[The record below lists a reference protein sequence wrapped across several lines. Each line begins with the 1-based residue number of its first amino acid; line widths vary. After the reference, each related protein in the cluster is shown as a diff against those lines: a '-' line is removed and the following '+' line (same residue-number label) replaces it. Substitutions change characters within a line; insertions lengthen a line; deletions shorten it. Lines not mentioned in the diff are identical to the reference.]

1 MWSEHFSA
9 DVFERS
15 GALNRLIRRYIAN
28 EARDRCDERI
38 RICTGVDEKATA
50 QKWTLF
56 KGVVDGEGGLG
67 NDILLVNIGD
77 DANDALGR
85 RQVLA
90 IDFQDGIGP
99 EYMPI
104 DRVLIEEH
112 ALCKGFTDDCD
123 ALVALTIELI
133 EVASRNDGDAQRAKE
148 PRRDDTKL
156 RARVLFARATNV
168 TIGAELHG
176 DRSRHRATGR
186 PSRKR
191 SH

>member
-56 KGVVDGEGGLG
+56 KGVVDGESWLG
-67 NDILLVNIGD
+67 NDILLVNICD

-99 EYMPI
+99 EYVPI
-104 DRVLIEEH
+104 DRVLIGEH
-112 ALCKGFTDDCD
+112 ALREGFADDCD

-133 EVASRNDGDAQRAKE
+133 EVASRNDGNAQSAKE
-148 PRRDDTKL
+148 SRRDNTKL
-156 RARVLFARATNV
+156 CAWVLFTGGANV
-168 TIGAELHG
+168 TIGAKLHSG
-176 DRSRHRATGR
+176 TGTG
-186 PSRKR
+186 
-191 SH
+191 